1 MSKAETLDALMES
14 AIHGFS
20 KHGYEGA
27 SLRDIATHAHVPL
40 STIHFYFGSKSE
52 LFLAVRRAAWA
63 EIDQERS
70 DLLEAALA
78 RSGPP
83 QLEQLVHA
91 LAYPIVRRALSRDER
106 DRAMIFIVRA
116 HLAHSEPGLVGPMI
130 RTADRSMVRWID
142 AMMACCPGMR
152 RPDMIWAFSF
162 VVGAIYSWQLI
173 DHRYDE
179 MIGPDDDRSI
189 DDVTQDI
196 IAFCCSG
203 IEAIGRRRASPSD

>member
-27 SLRDIATHAHVPL
+27 SLRDIAAQAAVPL

-52 LFLAVRRAAWA
+52 LFLAVRRKAWA

-70 DLLEAALA
+70 DLLDASLADSDRPPLEA
-78 RSGPP
+78 
-83 QLEQLVHA
+83 LVHA
-91 LAYPIVRRALSRDER
+91 LAYPIVHRALSHDER
-106 DRAMIFIVRA
+106 DRAMIYIVRS
-116 HLAHSEPGLVGPMI
+116 HMAHSEPGLVKPMI

-189 DDVTQDI
+189 EEVSQDI
-196 IAFCCSG
+196 VAFCCSG
-203 IEAIGRRRASPSD
+203 IEAIGRRRLEPSY